1 MSSWTQKLYIRNSCL
16 NLATLYS
23 SRILIPYSCV
33 SLICQCLV
41 WTLLVSLVAVTIIR
55 IIINT
60 MKSFLNIYSVVY
72 DSSFVIFYSIYYVSI
87 NTNIVLV
94 FSFPLLSDINVIEI
108 LINCASVNADMLL
121 FSALICFTPTLL
133 KEYK

>member
-1 MSSWTQKLYIRNSCL
+1 
-16 NLATLYS
+16 
-23 SRILIPYSCV
+23 
-33 SLICQCLV
+33 
-41 WTLLVSLVAVTIIR
+41 
-55 IIINT
+55 
-60 MKSFLNIYSVVY
+60 MKSSLNIYSVVY

>member
-1 MSSWTQKLYIRNSCL
+1 MSSWTRKLYIRNGCL
-16 NLATLYS
+16 NLVTLYS
-23 SRILIPYSCV
+23 SRISIPCSWV

-41 WTLLVSLVAVTIIR
+41 RTLLVSLAAVTIIR
-55 IIINT
+55 IIINA
-60 MKSFLNIYSVVY
+60 MKSSLNIYSVAF

-94 FSFPLLSDINVIEI
+94 FSCPLLSDINVIEI
-108 LINCASVNADMLL
+108 LINCVSVNADMLL

>member
-16 NLATLYS
+16 NLANLYS
-23 SRILIPYSCV
+23 SRISIPYSCV

-60 MKSFLNIYSVVY
+60 MKSSLNIYSVVY